1 MYLKDGTLAYDRLPE
16 GFSGGLQH
24 RAVLQQDAYAVDIR
38 CIKVRE
44 ELIPVFEEVTG
55 HSYTSGSFES
65 MSGADISAL
74 SLRFGEEVRKRGY
87 RIMWDPAIV
96 RRI

>member
-24 RAVLQQDAYAVDIR
+24 RAVLQQDAYAVD
-38 CIKVRE
+38 VRSLKLRD

-55 HSYTSGSFES
+55 RQIDDTFGDLSREEIRDVSIKLGS
-65 MSGADISAL
+65 
-74 SLRFGEEVRKRGY
+74 EVRKRGY